1 MTSAAPSRGS
11 DAAAWSFELVA
22 GAERLH
28 RLSDEWRAL
37 DEASAEGTVFQSWE
51 WHQAWW
57 DAMGRAQAGCEPL
70 IGRLRRGGRTV
81 GILPLMRVS
90 LGARTVLRFL
100 TSPVA
105 DYHDWIGAGPLP
117 GEAIDR
123 VAEGLAEDPAT
134 DGVELDEVSPRAIL
148 DPALDR
154 LRDVLSAEIEPS
166 SRCPYAELGAAP
178 GRRVG
183 MSQYA
188 RKARRL
194 EVRAAPLAVDHLTD
208 AREVRACLD
217 DYFRMHTDQWRA
229 RADVAGSFE
238 EAANVR
244 FFEALVDRLAPRGW
258 LLLSRLRSGDRA
270 IAYDLSFRRRGVL
283 STYRATFARD
293 MAADSPGHVLLA
305 RLLAVALAQGVREV
319 DFLRGEYSYKAM
331 YATGE
336 RRSRRLRTRAS
347 TIPLAR
353 DDGIVALSSL
363 RPLPP
368 TPATVPAGTRE
379 GEQ

>member
-1 MTSAAPSRGS
+1 
-11 DAAAWSFELVA
+11 
-22 GAERLH
+22 
-28 RLSDEWRAL
+28 
-37 DEASAEGTVFQSWE
+37 
-51 WHQAWW
+51 
-57 DAMGRAQAGCEPL
+57 
-70 IGRLRRGGRTV
+70 
-81 GILPLMRVS
+81 MRVS

-100 TSPVA
+100 TAPVA

-117 GEAIDR
+117 RGAIDR
-123 VAEGLAEDPAT
+123 VAESLVADAAT
-134 DGVELDEVSPRAIL
+134 DGIELDEVSPRAIF

-154 LRDVLSAEIEPS
+154 LRDALAAEVVPS
-166 SRCPYAELGAAP
+166 SRCPYAVFGAAR
-178 GRRVG
+178 GRRAG
-183 MSQYA
+183 MSQYE

-194 EVRAAPLAVDHLTD
+194 ELRAAPLAVDHLTD
-208 AREVRACLD
+208 AREVRGCLE

-258 LLLSRLRSGDRA
+258 LLLSRLRSGGRA

-305 RLLAVALAQGVREV
+305 RVLAAAPALGVHEV

-336 RRSRRLRTRAS
+336 RRSRRLRTRGS
-347 TIPLAR
+347 TLPLAR

-368 TPATVPAGTRE
+368 TPASVPAGTRE
-379 GEQ
+379 GEP